1 VSLWRAGSS
10 PATRTIFRLVTL
22 ILHSTVANGDDR
34 CGVRLAQD
42 PLIQEPGSGFEVP
55 KLYCSISVTSLI
67 VAFAYYINS
76 LIQLRIQKQKE
87 KYMKTITTIA
97 AIAALTT
104 LAACGTAE
112 APAEVTATE
121 AAATEAAPAE
131 AAPAEAAPAVAA
143 PKAEPGT
150 QPK

>member
-1 VSLWRAGSS
+1 LLFKNVLCEYGGIGRR
-10 PATRTIFRLVTL
+10 PRLK
-22 ILHSTVANGDDR
+22 ILCP
-34 CGVRLAQD
+34 CGVPVRVRLLA
-42 PLIQEPGSGFEVP
+42 PFFL
-55 KLYCSISVTSLI
+55 

-76 LIQLRIQKQKE
+76 LIHLRIQKQKE

-121 AAATEAAPAE
+121 AVATEVGASADDRVEATAPEAE
-131 AAPAEAAPAVAA
+131 KTGGPCGDGTVLAENE
-143 PKAEPGT
+143 KC
-150 QPK
+150 K